1 MKIDDIRNDIRQGVG
16 NLLDTVTEG
25 WNRLRETA
33 SGAITRF
40 KPAES
45 ANLPA
50 GSEVDDGAYMPTHAW
65 AMLGGDVYE
74 DDKRLVV
81 RLEVPGMD
89 KKDFQVEVLGDTLT
103 VRGEK
108 RFERESTEGRWRV
121 LQCAYGHFH
130 RSVPLPVEVR
140 SEEAQASYKD
150 GVLKIV
156 LPKVETAKP
165 RAVNIKLA

>member
-1 MKIDDIRNDIRQGVG
+1 MKMDDIRQGVG
-16 NLLDTVTEG
+16 SLLDTVAEG
-25 WNRLRETA
+25 WTRLRDTA
-33 SGAITRF
+33 AGALTRF

-50 GSEVDDGAYMPTHAW
+50 GDQVDDGAYMPTHAW
-65 AMLGGDVYE
+65 AMLGGDVFE
-74 DDKRLVV
+74 DDQRLVV

-89 KKDFQVEVLGDTLT
+89 KKDFQVEVLGDTLV

-130 RSVPLPVEVR
+130 RSVPLPVAVR
-140 SEEAQASYKD
+140 SEAAEASYKD

-156 LPKVETAKP
+156 LPKAEVAKP
-165 RAVNIKLA
+165 RTVNVKVA